1 MMSSQWFHSRS
12 TGLKMDEVLDLVD
25 VHEEMEEMES
35 VLVND
40 EDGTDIMFP

>member
-1 MMSSQWFHSRS
+1 
-12 TGLKMDEVLDLVD
+12 MDEVLDLVD

-40 EDGTDIMFP
+40 EDRTDIMFP